1 MSGQERLNV
10 RGRNIVGPQVRKM
23 RMAQDW
29 SQGQLAIRLQLAG
42 LDVSRSGVA
51 KIESRLACV
60 EDYELF
66 YLAKVFGVGFASLFP
81 KIDYQE
87 PSNETLETL
96 TRK

>member
-1 MSGQERLNV
+1 MER
-10 RGRNIVGPQVRKM
+10 
-23 RMAQDW
+23 DW
-29 SQGQLAIRLQLAG
+29 SQKQLALELQLAG

-51 KIESRLACV
+51 KIESQLV
-60 EDYELF
+60 WVGDYELF

-87 PSNETLETL
+87 PSNEILETL